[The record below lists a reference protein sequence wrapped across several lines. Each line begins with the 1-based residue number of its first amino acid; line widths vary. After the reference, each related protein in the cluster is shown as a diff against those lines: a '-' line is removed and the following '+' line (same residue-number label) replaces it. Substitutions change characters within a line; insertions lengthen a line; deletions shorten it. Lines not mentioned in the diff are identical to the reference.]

1 LYLAFAGIS
10 LYLMFKKSSFA
21 SRSLTLGY
29 IFAMLVLAMTSY
41 IANMWTLAQ
50 IFVGATFYNV
60 SGSTIAMI
68 GNVSTMT
75 QYLLSDA
82 ILVSP

>member
-1 LYLAFAGIS
+1 
-10 LYLMFKKSSFA
+10 
-21 SRSLTLGY
+21 
-29 IFAMLVLAMTSY
+29 MLVLAMTSY